1 MTEGPKR
8 KIRVAV
14 YVRKSSEERLD
25 REFNSLDAQ
34 FEACAAYVASQ
45 RAEGWVLIDTP
56 YSDGGFSGGSMDRP
70 GLQRLLADIEAG
82 RVDAVATYKIDR
94 LSRSLSDFNKL
105 TDFLDRHDV
114 AYVSVTQSFNT
125 ATAMGKLMRN
135 VLASFAEFERAVTTE
150 RIRDKIAASRRKG
163 KWCGGNVPLGYALV
177 NRKLVIDEA
186 EAALVRRI
194 FTRFVQLG
202 SATKLV
208 KELQAEGIVTKR
220 GRAFDKGAIYQLL
233 GNRTYRGLAVHKGE
247 AFPGEHEA
255 IIDER
260 LWAQVQAV
268 LKTSPRARANA
279 NRTEAPALLRG
290 LIFDPAGRALS
301 PTHTKKGAKRYS
313 YYSLNAALKSAA
325 TGEAALRVP
334 AAEIERAVIA
344 QVRRLLIAPE
354 IIVEAW
360 EAARATLPDLAEAQV
375 REALVSFDELWDRLF
390 AQEQQRLIRLLVE
403 RVEVEPDGI
412 AIRLRT
418 GGLSG
423 LVLDLAQGQAA

>member
-1 MTEGPKR
+1 MTESPKR

-25 REFNSLDAQ
+25 REFNSLHSQ

-45 RAEGWVLIDTP
+45 RAEGWVLIETP

-105 TDFLDRHDV
+105 TDFFDRHGV

-220 GRAFDKGAIYQLL
+220 GSPFDKANVYMLL
-233 GNRTYRGLAVHKGE
+233 RNRVYIGLAVHKGE
-247 AFPGEHEA
+247 AFPGEHQA

-260 LWAQVQAV
+260 LWAQVQAL

-279 NRTEAPALLRG
+279 NRTETAALLKG

-301 PTHTKKGAKRYS
+301 PTHTKKGAKRYA
-313 YYSLNAALKSAA
+313 YYALNAALKSAV

-334 AAEIERAVIA
+334 AAEIDRAVVS

-354 IIVEAW
+354 IIVETW
-360 EAARATLPDLAEAQV
+360 NAARASLPDLPEAQV
-375 REALVSFDELWDRLF
+375 REALVSFDQLWDQLF
-390 AQEQQRLIRLLVE
+390 AQEQRRLIQLLVE

-423 LVLDLAQGQAA
+423 LVLDLTREEAA

>member
-1 MTEGPKR
+1 MIEQPKR
-8 KIRVAV
+8 KIRVAI

-45 RAEGWVLIDTP
+45 RAEGWVLIDSP

-70 GLQRLLADIEAG
+70 GLKRLLADIEAG

-105 TDFLDRHDV
+105 TDFFERHGV

-163 KWCGGNVPLGYALV
+163 KWCGGNIPLGYALE
-177 NRKLVIDEA
+177 NRKLIIEER

-194 FTRFVQLG
+194 FTRFIQLG

-208 KELQAEGIVTKR
+208 KELQAEAIVTKR
-220 GRAFDKGAIYQLL
+220 GRAFDKGAVYQIL

-247 AFPGEHEA
+247 AFPGEHAA
-255 IIDER
+255 IIDKR
-260 LWAQVQAV
+260 LWAQVQGV

-279 NRTEAPALLRG
+279 NRAKTPALLKG
-290 LIFDPAGRALS
+290 LIYDRAGRALS

-313 YYSLNAALKSAA
+313 YYALNAAMKSAA
-325 TGEAALRVP
+325 TGEASLRVP
-334 AAEIERAVIA
+334 AAEIERAVIG
-344 QVRRLLIAPE
+344 QVRRLLVAPE
-354 IIVEAW
+354 IIVETW
-360 EAARATLPDLAEAQV
+360 EAARNTLPSLTETEV
-375 REALVSFDELWDRLF
+375 REALASFDQLWDQLF
-390 AQEQQRLIRLLVE
+390 GQEQRRLIQLLVE
-403 RVEVEPDGI
+403 RVEVESDGI

-423 LVLDLAQGQAA
+423 LVLDLTRSQAV